1 MLVLACGDD
10 TDTDNDI
17 FITPR
22 PHHLLYSNQGGYII
36 WVGVLFRASTKL
48 MLIVSDPDVSS
59 VDPRSLYITIPMHDI
74 GYFAVAAAVIVG
86 LDNQSIRIISRTC
99 RDFLALDDG
108 RCTRVLTPGCY
119 PILSTTCLS

>member
-1 MLVLACGDD
+1 MIPIQI
-10 TDTDNDI
+10 TI
-17 FITPR
+17 FSSP
-22 PHHLLYSNQGGYII
+22 PVHII
-36 WVGVLFRASTKL
+36 CCTATKVVISYGLGSSFRASTKL